1 MLHLIQKSPFQT
13 SCLSECL
20 NIAKPEDQ
28 FILMQDGVYAI
39 QKSDFTNDFKN
50 IFVLSD
56 DLTARGL
63 ELNNQSAS
71 NIKAINYE
79 QFVALTLNTDKTMS
93 WF

>member
-20 NIAKPEDQ
+20 NIAKPDDQ
-28 FILMQDGVYAI
+28 FLLMQDGVYAI
-39 QKSDFTNDFKN
+39 QKSNFTNAFEN
-50 IFVLSD
+50 IFALSD

-63 ELNNQSAS
+63 ELNTEIVR
-71 NIKAINYE
+71 NITVIDYE
-79 QFVALTLNTDKTMS
+79 QFVALTLNTDKAFS